1 MHEIHFMG
9 IIVDSWKFWDWSRCS
24 LRKSFAQRIKFYN
37 SVLESAWTTKNT
49 TFSNLQAKN
58 NDKLWTKRSR
68 REMLDKIIEKWVIND
83 YLSLHCRQ
91 SWVIHYWQ
99 AFFLDSYP
107 PKKLKYGN
115 PRLGEFTLHW
125 RRSSEICTLY
135 LTWSWLFFWKRRGVR
150 VTKDK
155 N

>member
-1 MHEIHFMG
+1 MLSSLLRNLPMFEGWLEETINPDFFWPNLGLTVHEIHFMG

-37 SVLESAWTTKNT
+37 SVLESAWTTNNT

-91 SWVIHYWQ
+91 SWVIQYWQ
-99 AFFLDSYP
+99 
-107 PKKLKYGN
+107 
-115 PRLGEFTLHW
+115 T
-125 RRSSEICTLY
+125 
-135 LTWSWLFFWKRRGVR
+135 FFWTLIRLKSW
-150 VTKDK
+150 
-155 N
+155 NMENLS